1 MNHIDELRKK
11 FGTPDQISARPPTPP
26 TQEQSERIR
35 QYSQRVFA
43 ERQRQQTAP
52 KIDLYARTMEYD
64 IALVKLRAL
73 FAEMLQA
80 ERNRRRNPEFVVRY
94 NDEQKQVIYNLLGYF
109 TNQPQSLYPLQKG
122 IYIYGPCGTGKT
134 MLMRLFQKL
143 TADTVK
149 AFEVVNLTSEMQ
161 NAKDHPEYDI
171 IGTLKQG
178 NRCLDE
184 FGFGDDLISDFGNKT
199 RVYDALIYERHL
211 RSRHGKLTHIIS
223 NVPIADAGKY
233 VDFRNIDRFG
243 EMMTPVLFNGDTM
256 RF

>member
-1 MNHIDELRKK
+1 MHHIDELRKR
-11 FGTPDQISARPPTPP
+11 FGTPDQLAARPPTLQTP
-26 TQEQSERIR
+26 EQSERIR

-52 KIDLYARTMEYD
+52 KIDLYAPTMEYD

-134 MLMRLFQKL
+134 MLMRLFQRL

-149 AFEVVNLTSEMQ
+149 AFDIVNLTSEIQ

-184 FGFGDDLISDFGNKT
+184 FGFGDDLIADFGNKT

-223 NVPIADAGKY
+223 NVPINEAGKY

-256 RF
+256 RQ